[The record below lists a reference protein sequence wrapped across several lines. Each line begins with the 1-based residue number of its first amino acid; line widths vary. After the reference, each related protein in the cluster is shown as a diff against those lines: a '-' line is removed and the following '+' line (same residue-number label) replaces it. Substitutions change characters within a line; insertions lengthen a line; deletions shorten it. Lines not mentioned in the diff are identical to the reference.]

1 MGNSA
6 SETSAGKARDMAKL
20 FPRRPE
26 RIVVA
31 VVLLAW
37 VLLALSSPWQTIAD
51 NASRSVS
58 WVLLTWGWLLWI
70 AVGASLLV
78 PSPMS
83 LTIIRIVVPLSVVVS
98 IVASHPPAVFCSVVA
113 LIVCASPVFVDAM
126 VQGGAY
132 GDETRFALR
141 TPLPYVVPAVIAWV
155 IYTASLVGGSLLL
168 AAQQFVV
175 GAVLVAIGVFL
186 SRSIPQRLHRLAR
199 RWLVLVPVGIMVHDH
214 LVLHETI
221 MAPSAKIMSVARTSD
236 VGEAADLTGGTFGDR
251 LTITLTEADKV
262 VMSAITAKT
271 LGTTEAL
278 HVKMFCIAPRRLT
291 AALSAITQ

>member
-1 MGNSA
+1 
-6 SETSAGKARDMAKL
+6 MAKL
-20 FPRRPE
+20 LPLRPE

-51 NASRSVS
+51 DASRSVA
-58 WVLLTWGWLLWI
+58 WVVLTWGWLSWT

-78 PSPMS
+78 PSPIS
-83 LTIIRIVVPLSVVVS
+83 LTIIRIVVPSSVIVSVV
-98 IVASHPPAVFCSVVA
+98 ASQPLAVFCSIVA
-113 LIVCASPVFVDAM
+113 LIVCASPVLVDAM

-141 TPLPYVVPAVIAWV
+141 TPLPYVVPAVVAWV
-155 IYTASLVGGSLLL
+155 IYTTSLLGGSLLL
-168 AAQQFVV
+168 AAQQYVV
-175 GAVLVAIGVFL
+175 GAVLMAIGVFL

-199 RWLVLVPVGIMVHDH
+199 RWLVLVPVGIVVHDH

-278 HVKMFCIAPRRLT
+278 HVKMFCIAPRRLN

>member
-1 MGNSA
+1 MTG
-6 SETSAGKARDMAKL
+6 TSAGKARDMVKL
-20 FPRRPE
+20 IPLRPE
-26 RIVVA
+26 RIAVS

-37 VLLALSSPWQTIAD
+37 VVLALSAPWQTIAD
-51 NASRSVS
+51 DASRSVS
-58 WVLLTWGWLLWI
+58 WVLLIWGWLLWT

-83 LTIIRIVVPLSVVVS
+83 LTIVRIVVPLSVVIS
-98 IVASHPPAVFCSVVA
+98 IVASQPIAVFCSVVT

-141 TPLPYVVPAVIAWV
+141 TPLPYVVPAIIAWA
-155 IYTASLVGGSLLL
+155 IYTTSLVGGSLLL
-168 AAQQFVV
+168 AAQQYVI
-175 GAVLVAIGVFL
+175 GAILLALGLFL
-186 SRSIPQRLHRLAR
+186 SRTIPKRIHRLAR
-199 RWLVLVPVGIMVHDH
+199 RWLVLVPVGVVVHDH

-221 MAPSAKIMSVARTSD
+221 MAPSAKIMSVVRTAE
-236 VGEAADLTGGTFGDR
+236 VGEAADLTGGTIGDR
-251 LTITLTEADKV
+251 ITITLTEADKV

-278 HVKMFCIAPRRLT
+278 HVKMFCIAPRRVT